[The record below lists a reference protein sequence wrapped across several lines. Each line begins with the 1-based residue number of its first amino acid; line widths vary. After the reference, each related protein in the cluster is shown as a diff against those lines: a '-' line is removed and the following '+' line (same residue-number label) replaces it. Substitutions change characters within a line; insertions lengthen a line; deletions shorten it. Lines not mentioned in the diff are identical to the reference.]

1 MRKVLITLAIAS
13 ATVVAT
19 PAAAQRGYGYGHQ
32 GGNQIQREINQ
43 LENRIDRSFQN
54 GRISR
59 REALSLRR
67 EANGLQRDYFRF
79 ARNGLDRGEYRNLQV
94 RLDRLQDRLRYER
107 RDRDGRGDRDGRRW

>member
-1 MRKVLITLAIAS
+1 MRKILISLAIAS

-19 PAAAQRGYGYGHQ
+19 PSVAQRYGHGYQ
-32 GGNQIQREINQ
+32 GNQIQREIDQ

-67 EANGLQRDYFRF
+67 EANSLQRDYYRF
-79 ARNGLDRGEYRNLQV
+79 ARNGLDRGEYRNLQT
-94 RLDRLQDRLRYER
+94 RLDRLQNRLRNER
-107 RDRDGRGDRDGRRW
+107 RDRDGRRY

>member
-13 ATVVAT
+13 ATVVAS
-19 PAAAQRGYGYGHQ
+19 PSVAQRYGYGHQ
-32 GGNQIQREINQ
+32 GGQIQREINQ
-43 LENRIDRSFQN
+43 LENRIDRSFRN

-59 REALSLRR
+59 REAASLQR

-94 RLDRLQDRLRYER
+94 RLDRLQNRLRDER
-107 RDRDGRGDRDGRRW
+107 RDRDGRRY